1 MLVAGAA
8 RCHGRSGPGVADRI
22 SAEWLIMITD
32 FRFALRQLLKSP
44 GFTFL
49 ALLTLAL
56 GIGLNT
62 AIFSLIND
70 LFLRGLPF
78 KEPERVV
85 HVYSNARERNLL
97 ELAISVPRFQH
108 YRDGQTIF
116 DGFGGENILPFT
128 LTGLGEP
135 VQLFGG
141 KVTSNYFDVLGVRP
155 IRGRNFLPEEEET
168 ADVAMVTE
176 NFWQKRMGGDP
187 NVVGR
192 SITLDG
198 VPHVIVGVL
207 PNLPFSW
214 IGPNAEIW
222 TTKPFLVPGLSHE
235 RVMRGSGF
243 LRVIGRLKPGMT
255 IEQARAALASLEQS
269 YRAQYP
275 DKIDSSSVMTL
286 KTLPED
292 VTGNLRPAFATLLAA
307 VAFVLLIAC
316 SNVANLLLVRFTARR
331 REIALRMALGAS
343 RASVLRLFIFES
355 LLVSV
360 LAGVVGAVLAAQL
373 VPLVPKM
380 AANFLP
386 IDPDVGVSLS
396 SPVLGF
402 TIALSILTGAAMGV
416 YPALQSSRADLV
428 NGLKEGGRGTSGSAH
443 QQRFRKIL
451 VSAQVALSVTLLA
464 GAALL
469 ITSFVQLSRQNIGFR
484 PQNLWIG
491 LITLPQAQYPDSV
504 TRQHFVE
511 QTLAALRET
520 NGLQT
525 ATISGDIPLIAAAAS
540 NMLYTR
546 PDGEILPVD
555 KRAAAANHDIAP
567 DYFKTWGIPILAG
580 RDFDQHD
587 RTDGHNVIL
596 ISQRGAR
603 KLFGDENPIGKTLL
617 ISSASTPAEIVGIV
631 GDVRSRKVAEPDEVE
646 LYRPWAQENFPF
658 VVVAVRSNLQVDTV
672 TKLVQSAVNTV
683 DRGLAIAIPQSMGS
697 IVAQALGQT
706 RLMMWLLGIFAGVAL
721 LLATIGIYGAVAYTV
736 EQRTGEIG
744 IRMALGAQTR
754 DGLRLIVSQGMKPV
768 VIGLITGLAAAL
780 ALGRLLTSQLY
791 QVSAHNPVLLI
802 GTAATLGA
810 AALLACLLP
819 ARRASLLNPVV
830 ALRAE

>member
-1 MLVAGAA
+1 MI
-8 RCHGRSGPGVADRI
+8 AD
-22 SAEWLIMITD
+22 L
-32 FRFALRQLLKSP
+32 RFALRQLRKSP

-49 ALLTLAL
+49 AVVTLAL

-70 LFLRGLPF
+70 LFLRGLPL
-78 KEPERVV
+78 KEPARVLLMYAYAK
-85 HVYSNARERNLL
+85 HRNQV
-97 ELAISVPRFQH
+97 ETAVPAPRFQH
-108 YRDGQTIF
+108 YRDGQTVF
-116 DGFGGENILPFT
+116 DGLDAENIFAFT
-128 LTGLGEP
+128 LTGLGDA

-141 KVTSNYFDVLGVRP
+141 KVTSNYFDVLGVQP

-176 NFWQKRMGGDP
+176 KFWQKRMGGDA
-187 NVVGR
+187 NVIGR

-198 VPHVIVGVL
+198 VPHTIVGVL

-214 IGPNAEIW
+214 TGPNTEIW

-255 IEQARAALASLEQS
+255 IDQARAALPSLEQS

-307 VAFVLLIAC
+307 VALVLLIAC
-316 SNVANLLLVRFTARR
+316 SNVANLLLVRFTGRR

-396 SPVLGF
+396 LPVLGF

-525 ATISGDIPLIAAAAS
+525 ATIRCALPLLAGAGGAS
-540 NMLYTR
+540 AYSR
-546 PDGEILPVD
+546 PDGNILPVN

-567 DYFKTWGIPILAG
+567 DYFKTWVIPILAG
-580 RDFDQHD
+580 RYFITHD
-587 RTDGHNVIL
+587 T
-596 ISQRGAR
+596 
-603 KLFGDENPIGKTLL
+603 
-617 ISSASTPAEIVGIV
+617 
-631 GDVRSRKVAEPDEVE
+631 
-646 LYRPWAQENFPF
+646 
-658 VVVAVRSNLQVDTV
+658 
-672 TKLVQSAVNTV
+672 
-683 DRGLAIAIPQSMGS
+683 
-697 IVAQALGQT
+697 
-706 RLMMWLLGIFAGVAL
+706 
-721 LLATIGIYGAVAYTV
+721 
-736 EQRTGEIG
+736 
-744 IRMALGAQTR
+744 
-754 DGLRLIVSQGMKPV
+754 
-768 VIGLITGLAAAL
+768 
-780 ALGRLLTSQLY
+780 
-791 QVSAHNPVLLI
+791 
-802 GTAATLGA
+802 
-810 AALLACLLP
+810 
-819 ARRASLLNPVV
+819 
-830 ALRAE
+830 